1 MHTLSPG
8 RTAILRIDGELTY
21 RGRRGGAA
29 EWQDADLT
37 EVTSRSCPG
46 ISWKSTAR
54 KARWY
59 ALFIFQSAAS
69 ARVRIQTA
77 GRDAMSVR
85 LHPAGVPMPE
95 KLLLPEEI
103 TELVKNGR
111 GLLLV
116 TGGRGSGV
124 TTTVASLAAQIAATQ
139 SKVIV
144 SVEGYDRIH
153 PSAGEGDWLCS
164 GRSERTALPGR
175 KPLR

>member
-1 MHTLSPG
+1 MAGCGS
-8 RTAILRIDGELTY
+8 Y
-21 RGRRGGAA
+21 RGDG
-29 EWQDADLT
+29 ADLVRGSAGRVPH
-37 EVTSRSCPG
+37 ERCAGMRYSFS
-46 ISWKSTAR
+46 
-54 KARWY
+54 KALR
-59 ALFIFQSAAS
+59 L
-69 ARVRIQTA
+69 RVSVYRQQ

-95 KLLLPEEI
+95 ELLLPEEI

-144 SVEGYDRIH
+144 SVEDTTNTSFRR
-153 PSAGEGDWLCS
+153 EGDWLCS

-175 KPLR
+175 KPLRWRCSRMPM